1 MVGVCWFVVCSTLDE
16 DISVVD
22 EVNSDDV
29 CPSVVDDGEDGVESV
44 VDVVVPSVEPLSLVD
59 DSIVLVLTGD
69 TAVVNVDGAVGVDSI
84 SVVELY

>member
-22 EVNSDDV
+22 EVNSV
-29 CPSVVDDGEDGVESV
+29 VICASVVDDGEDGVESV
-44 VDVVVPSVEPLSLVD
+44 GNDVVPSVEPLSLVD
-59 DSIVLVLTGD
+59 DSIVVELTGD
-69 TAVVNVDGAVGVDSI
+69 TAVVIVDGAVGVDSI